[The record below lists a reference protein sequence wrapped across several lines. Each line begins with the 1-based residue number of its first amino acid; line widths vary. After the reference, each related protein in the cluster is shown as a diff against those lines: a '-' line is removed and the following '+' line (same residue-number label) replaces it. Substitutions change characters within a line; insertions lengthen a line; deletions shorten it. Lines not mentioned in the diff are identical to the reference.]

1 MRCMSARARTQL
13 PGSAVQCSARLPG
26 SAVQVLRTTSGT
38 ILPVLLVYYGYMIA
52 VVQHILLILTLQQ
65 LEFDMY
71 GTSFKLD
78 STIEFG
84 MCGGIYQST
93 STALFLS
100 R

>member
-13 PGSAVQCSARLPG
+13 PGSAVH
-26 SAVQVLRTTSGT
+26 VLRTTSGT

-52 VVQHILLILTLQQ
+52 VVQHILLILILQQ